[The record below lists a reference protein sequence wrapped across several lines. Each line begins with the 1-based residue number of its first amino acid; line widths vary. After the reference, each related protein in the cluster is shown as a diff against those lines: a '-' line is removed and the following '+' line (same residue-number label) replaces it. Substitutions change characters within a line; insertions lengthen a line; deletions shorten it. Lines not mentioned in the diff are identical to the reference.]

1 MEKVAQLIA
10 EFGFPVVLAL
20 GMGYFIYFVWK
31 FVTETVSKERIREEL
46 REGRSPQQAIHH
58 GYDSAFSTILD
69 ANITTFIA
77 GLILFAVGTGP
88 IKGFSITLMIGI
100 ATSMF
105 TAILVTRVIVN
116 AVWGGKRVEKLAI

>member
-1 MEKVAQLIA
+1 MKGIIVDFLAVKNGFSKAIA
-10 EFGFPVVLAL
+10 
-20 GMGYFIYFVWK
+20 
-31 FVTETVSKERIREEL
+31 
-46 REGRSPQQAIHH
+46 
-58 GYDSAFSTILD
+58 TILD

-116 AVWGGKRVEKLAI
+116 AVWGGKRLEKLAI